1 MRKILRDFID
11 SLPLKCKDV
20 KRVGRYNYLLLEC
33 PSCKKD
39 RWVNV
44 NNIRSRIKQG
54 VFTGECIHCTG
65 AKHLKEGTRGK
76 PGWKRSPEEAARIG
90 AKHKNKVV
98 SEETRAKLS
107 ANKKAYFETPQGV
120 EQRARK
126 AASMVGKKLSP
137 ETREKMSKALL
148 ERWKDPEYHHN
159 TVLLLHTAGATIKPT
174 TPEIIM
180 GTILDELYPN
190 EWKYVGDWSLVIG
203 NLNPDFVSVKGNKIV
218 EVWGNYFHE
227 GQNPEERINYFKQH
241 GYETL
246 IIWTQEMDDD
256 FDGMVDKVVAFCEK
270 ELAFA

>member
-1 MRKILRDFID
+1 MGEK
-11 SLPLKCKDV
+11 LK
-20 KRVGRYNYLLLEC
+20 GRT
-33 PSCKKD
+33 
-39 RWVNV
+39 
-44 NNIRSRIKQG
+44 
-54 VFTGECIHCTG
+54 F
-65 AKHLKEGTRGK
+65 
-76 PGWKRSPEEAARIG
+76 
-90 AKHKNKVV
+90 

-107 ANKKAYFETPQGV
+107 AKQKAHLESPKGI

-148 ERWKDPEYHHN
+148 ERWQDPVYHHD
-159 TVLLLHTAGATIKPT
+159 TVRLLHVAGATIKPT

-203 NLNPDFVSVKGNKIV
+203 NLNPDFVSVNGKKII

-227 GQNPEERINYFKQH
+227 GQNPEERIDYFKQH

-246 IIWTQEMDDD
+246 IVWTQEMDED
-256 FDGMVDKVVAFCEK
+256 FDGMVDKVVGFCE
-270 ELAFA
+270 EALVTV